1 MEQRVKDELKPVESF
16 QLRGERKTYEALHAC
31 VLAIQGC
38 QDAMRAVMEA
48 IKALEERTRK

>member
-1 MEQRVKDELKPVESF
+1 MT
-16 QLRGERKTYEALHAC
+16 GERKTYEALHAC